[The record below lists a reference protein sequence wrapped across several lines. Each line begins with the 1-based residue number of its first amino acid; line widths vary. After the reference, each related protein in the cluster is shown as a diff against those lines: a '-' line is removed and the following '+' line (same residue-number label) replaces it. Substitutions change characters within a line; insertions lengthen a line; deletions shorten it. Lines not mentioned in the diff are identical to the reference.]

1 MTSWFDDC
9 NNIENDNNK
18 DDDGHDNNNDDTHD
32 NDDNDSDE
40 DNDNEDNDIT
50 CYCMV
55 NHYVKPTELEYLMTT
70 HQTPAE
76 YLQHESFST
85 LHHWC

>member
-32 NDDNDSDE
+32 NDDNDSD
-40 DNDNEDNDIT
+40 EDNDIT